1 MLNTLKDTISSL
13 QKETS
18 AMAKSLRSDYRA
30 GRVPFHAAANK
41 AKFWD
46 DDINTATEILLEEH
60 ERNPNARS
68 LELLGEYHINAGQNV
83 VARALLNECYRQFG
97 RLHITN
103 IIFCKIAAT
112 VALVDDDK
120 KILYVALPK
129 CASSTI
135 KNYFTFARFGKTYG
149 EQVHFNHG
157 DMYRIVTPEDL
168 ATRYKDYYRFTVV
181 RDPVS
186 RLVSYFSS
194 NISNKALRREAHG
207 QQGFMGLSTTP
218 GPVVMAQRF
227 QQYRQFFID
236 FRHHTDPMTGYLR
249 DMLPFMDE
257 ICKMSDL
264 PRIRERLSDA
274 YGVAI
279 PDERAMTTKD
289 SFDLLELCKREFSQL
304 DAFYAEDY
312 RAFF

>member
-1 MLNTLKDTISSL
+1 MRNVLKDSITSL
-13 QKETS
+13 SRDAS
-18 AMAKSLRSDYRA
+18 AITKSLRSDYRA
-30 GRVPFHAAANK
+30 GRMPFHAAANRT
-41 AKFWD
+41 KFWD
-46 DDINTATEILLEEH
+46 NDIEAAIELALEEQ
-60 ERNPNARS
+60 ERNPTAKS
-68 LELLGEYHINAGQNV
+68 LELLGEYHINAGRNV
-83 VARALLNECYRQFG
+83 IARALLNDCYRQFG
-97 RLHITN
+97 QLHITN
-103 IIFCKIAAT
+103 IIFCQIPAT

-135 KNYFTFARFGKTYG
+135 KNYFTFAKFGQTYG

-157 DMYRIVTPEDL
+157 DMYRIVTAEDL
-168 ATRYKDYYRFTVV
+168 ATRYHDYYKFTVV

-207 QQGFMGLSTTP
+207 QQEFMGLTTTP

-227 QQYRQFFID
+227 TQYRQFFID

-249 DMLPFMDE
+249 DMQPHMTE

-264 PRIRERLSDA
+264 PRIRERLSEA

-279 PDERAMTTKD
+279 PDERSMTTKD
-289 SFDLLELCKREFSQL
+289 NFALLDICKREFGNL
-304 DAFYAEDY
+304 RDFYADDY
-312 RAFF
+312 NAFF

>member
-1 MLNTLKDTISSL
+1 MQNVLKDTLPSL
-13 QKETS
+13 KREVS

-30 GRVPFHAAANK
+30 GHVPFYAAANK
-41 AKFWD
+41 TKFWD
-46 DDINTATEILLEEH
+46 NDIPAAIELVLEEH
-60 ERNPNARS
+60 ERNPSAKS

-83 VARALLNECYRQFG
+83 VARALLNQCYREYGQ
-97 RLHITN
+97 LHITN
-103 IIFCKIAAT
+103 LIFCKIPTT

-157 DMYRIVTPEDL
+157 DMYRLVTAEDL
-168 ATRYKDYYRFTVV
+168 ATRYKDYYKFTVV

-207 QQGFMGLSTTP
+207 QQEFMGLSTTP
-218 GPVVMAQRF
+218 GPVVVAQRF
-227 QQYRQFFID
+227 QQYRQMFID

-249 DMLPFMDE
+249 NMRPLLDD

-264 PRIRERLSDA
+264 PRIRERLSEA
-274 YGVAI
+274 YGVTIA
-279 PDERAMTTKD
+279 DERSMTTKEN
-289 SFDLLELCKREFSQL
+289 FELLDICKREFAKL
-304 DAFYAEDY
+304 DEFYAEDY